1 MIIAIYLMVGLAVWV
16 YGMEEDIRLGWK
28 GFVKKI
34 ERNHSQDRIEPSNIP
49 HGIIALTVLIVGL
62 LTVVFWPLVLAIVVW
77 MRMSND

>member
-28 GFVKKI
+28 GFVEKIKK
-34 ERNHSQDRIEPSNIP
+34 NHGQANIP
-49 HGIIALTVLIVGL
+49 HGLIALMVLIVGL
-62 LTVVFWPLVLAIVVW
+62 LTVVLWPLVLAIVVW